1 MTEVDPRLRGSDGF
15 KNWLWICWQALG
27 LPDPTP
33 VQYDIADWISNG
45 PRRCVTQAFRGV
57 GKSYIT
63 SAYVVWRLL
72 LDPSLN
78 FLVISASKN
87 RADDFTTFSLKLI
100 EELGPLAHHLRP
112 REGQRCSKI
121 AFDVGGAPPA
131 HAPSVTSKGVFSS
144 ITGAR
149 ADEVIVD
156 DAASWANSQTQM
168 MRDKLSAATREYEA
182 ILKPGGRI
190 LYLGTPQ
197 TEQDLLH
204 ELPDRGFETR
214 IWPARVP
221 NVRQREGYG
230 GLLSPMVA
238 AMKEAPGTPVE
249 PTRFPD
255 EDLVGRELAYGR
267 SMFGLQ
273 FMLDQSLADI
283 DRYPL
288 KINDLIV
295 TDLDPEYCYEKYV
308 WCNDPDQAWADL
320 PCIGMAGDRFYRPL
334 MTVGD
339 QVKYQTCVL
348 AIDPSGRGE
357 DETAYAA
364 VASYGGQLM
373 VLECGGIE
381 GGFEPVVLEELA
393 QIAKRTKAR
402 LCLVEANLGGGM
414 FGSLMKPALA
424 RAGYRCPIEEVTH
437 SIQKEKRI
445 CDVLEPV
452 LNSHSLILN
461 RSVILKDH
469 ESVQQRP
476 QEHQRQYQLLWQL
489 SRLQRVR
496 GALRHDDRLDALAM
510 AVQYFSDFMARD
522 TDREMRHRRDDA
534 RDAMLKDYRESNSP
548 HKITLGA
555 KTTELVWQDI
565 RP

>member
-1 MTEVDPRLRGSDGF
+1 MTDIDPRLKGVDGF
-15 KNWLWICWQALG
+15 KNWLWLCWQALG
-27 LPDPTP
+27 LPEPTP

-63 SAYVVWRLL
+63 SAYVTWKLL

-87 RADDFTTFSLKLI
+87 RSDDFTTFSLKLI

-112 REGQRCSKI
+112 REGQRCSKV

-168 MRDKLSAATREYEA
+168 MRDKLSAATQEYEA

-190 LYLGTPQ
+190 IYLGTPQ

-204 ELPDRGFETR
+204 ELPARGFSTR

-221 NVRQREGYG
+221 NARQITGYG
-230 GLLSPMVA
+230 DLLAPTILE
-238 AMKEAPGTPVE
+238 MKEAPGTPVD
-249 PTRFPD
+249 PLRFD
-255 EDLVGRELAYGR
+255 NQDLSERELAYGR

-308 WCNDPDQAWADL
+308 WCNDPEKAWTDL
-320 PCIGMAGDRFYRPL
+320 PCVGMAGDRFYRPL

-339 QVKYQTCVL
+339 QVKYETCIL
-348 AIDPSGRGE
+348 SIDPSGRGA

-364 VASYGGQLM
+364 VASYAGQLM
-373 VLECGGIE
+373 VLECGGLQ
-381 GGFEPVVLEELA
+381 GGFEPAVLEELA

-414 FGSLMKPALA
+414 FSSLLKPYLA
-424 RAGYRCPIEEVTH
+424 KTYPCPIEEVTH

-445 CDVLEPV
+445 CDVLEPL
-452 LNSHSLILN
+452 LNSKSLILN
-461 RSVILKDH
+461 RSIVLRDH
-469 ESVQQRP
+469 ESVQERP
-476 QEHQRQYQLLWQL
+476 QEQQRQYQLLWQL
-489 SRLQRVR
+489 SRQQRLR

-510 AVQYFSDFMARD
+510 ACQYFSDFMARD
-522 TDREMRHRRDDA
+522 TDREFRLRRDDA
-534 RDAMLKDYRESNSP
+534 HTAQLKDYMDRGP
-548 HKITLGA
+548 LKLTLGSQPP
-555 KTTELVWQDI
+555 EMVWQET